1 MPKRPR
7 AIDLWDDPVYSNI
20 KDDDQGDNSQYD
32 SDVFPSVGSSL
43 VKSEAGG
50 DTIGNDSET
59 TSDSDSD
66 ENDDRDL
73 NETCV
78 TPLIALLSRRFFRD
92 LRVVGPRNNTPDVES
107 ITKELLLES
116 EEYNQFTD
124 WLLEIVNGPASRITF
139 NLNDL
144 LKFRSVW
151 YSKVTINSVSVQVS
165 ITLPFTLSSL

>member
-20 KDDDQGDNSQYD
+20 KGDNQGDNPQD
-32 SDVFPSVGSSL
+32 GSDVLPSVGGNL
-43 VKSEAGG
+43 VKSVEEG
-50 DTIGNDSET
+50 DTDHTVSNESET
-59 TSDSDSD
+59 TSDSDSSG
-66 ENDDRDL
+66 DDDQGL

-92 LRVVGPRNNTPDVES
+92 LRVVGPRNDTPDVDS

-116 EEYNQFTD
+116 EEYNQFSA
-124 WLLEIVNGPASRITF
+124 WLLGIVDGPASRIKF
-139 NLNDL
+139 QLNDL

-165 ITLPFTLSSL
+165 IALPFT